1 MTMKNILKRYL
12 DREIEIFE
20 LCYDE
25 VNFEFTLFTVE
36 DNYFGVIDYTSD
48 EESFIYIPYHS
59 ISKISEKNNTL
70 TVTLY
75 DYYLLLNDLDNIRAN
90 LSKLKSRY
98 FFETSKK

>member
-25 VNFEFTLFTVE
+25 VNFEFT
-36 DNYFGVIDYTSD
+36 FGVIDYTSD